1 MKITKRTQKMRVI
14 QRTQDEAEK
23 TTSHQPLTTSHGGL
37 SLAPGG
43 RRTPDHRQR
52 DLRRM
57 LLRMTHHVMRH
68 HTLDLVVRIPAGIE
82 IPVEAREI
90 TAGYLDPNPMLGREV
105 VACGHGLQR
114 HLVRLARPQPRG

>member
-14 QRTQDEAEK
+14 QRTQGEADK
-23 TTSHQPLTTSHGGL
+23 TTSHQPLTTSHGEL

-57 LLRMTHHVMRH
+57 LLRMTPPVMRPP
-68 HTLDLVVRIPAGIE
+68 TLALVVRIPAGIE

-90 TAGYLDPNPMLGREV
+90 TAGSLDPNPMLGREV
-105 VACGHGLQR
+105 VASGHGLQPQVV
-114 HLVRLARPQPRG
+114 HLARL